1 MVRTARTQGAPISA
15 QVGGRPVGVI
25 LGVAASLNPFA
36 MRPSY
41 MRLTD
46 LPLAERFARLR
57 DPEVRREILADVP
70 SMAKVA
76 TLPPLSQELISR
88 WDGMFVMGE
97 PPDYEP
103 PPENSVGAIARR
115 EGRTPEEVAYDYL
128 VGGPHKLLFFP
139 VTNYATGDHGPVR
152 EMLLDPDT
160 VLGLSD
166 GGAHCGAIIDA
177 SVPTYMLTH
186 WGRDRTRGPGL
197 PLELLVKRQTS
208 ETARFFGLN
217 DRGTLAPGMRADVNV
232 IDFEHLQLRM
242 PEIVNDLPAG
252 GRRFI
257 QRVDGYE
264 TTLVGGV
271 PVFERGE
278 HTGALPGKLL
288 RSGR

>member
-1 MVRTARTQGAPISA
+1 M
-15 QVGGRPVGVI
+15 
-25 LGVAASLNPFA
+25 
-36 MRPSY
+36 
-41 MRLTD
+41 
-46 LPLAERFARLR
+46 
-57 DPEVRREILADVP
+57 
-70 SMAKVA
+70 
-76 TLPPLSQELISR
+76 
-88 WDGMFVMGE
+88 
-97 PPDYEP
+97 
-103 PPENSVGAIARR
+103 
-115 EGRTPEEVAYDYL
+115 
-128 VGGPHKLLFFP
+128 GGPHKLLFFP